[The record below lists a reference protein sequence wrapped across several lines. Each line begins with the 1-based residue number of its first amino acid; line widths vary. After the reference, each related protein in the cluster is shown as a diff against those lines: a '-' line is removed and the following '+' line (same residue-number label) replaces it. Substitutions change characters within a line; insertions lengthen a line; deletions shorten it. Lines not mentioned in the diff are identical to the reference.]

1 MKDNWQIS
9 VNCRICTRTA
19 IRSAFISG
27 LSEVLSFSLVTSLCV
42 LQDEYNKEGITWQHI
57 EFVDNQDILDLLA
70 QKPMNIIALVDE
82 ESRFPKVR
90 TRVCIQCLSVGRMA
104 NQVNNKSHRNK
115 VTILNRK

>member
-1 MKDNWQIS
+1 MKDDWQNS

-90 TRVCIQCLSVGRMA
+90 TRVCIQCLFAGRMFW
-104 NQVNNKSHRNK
+104 QIKSTIK
-115 VTILNRK
+115 VTETK